1 MGILDNSGD
10 IILDAVLTETGR
22 KKMAAGTFNIGWFS
36 FGDDEI
42 NYGLYDLNHTSGS
55 AYYDLEILQTPIM
68 EATTAKSAN
77 INYGLATYNN
87 QRLLYLPVMMRN
99 AKTALSDIGMTALPD
114 GEITYV
120 AVNDGSTFPALK
132 TALGDAKAMLSGQTT
147 GRIIVLETGLD
158 TTEIAATT
166 QNRSAYLANQNLLET
181 GFSVSFDNRF
191 ITSLLRPAVSSFID
205 NGGING
211 GLQASVTLRSGESA
225 GSGANGGASPLSN
238 RTRVTIPSF
247 SNNIVY
253 RQTDTTVATTLSAI
267 TGPRG
272 NWCGFGLLVRS
283 LTTTDFSKHGYTA
296 QNLFGDGNTYN
307 YLDTEIEVIGTG
319 TGITDQVPIRIIQ
332 KV

>member
-42 NYGLYDLNHTSGS
+42 NYGLYDLNHASGS

-99 AKTALSDIGMTALPD
+99 TRPALSDIGLTALPD

-132 TALGDAKAMLSGQTT
+132 AALGDAKAMLSANTT

-181 GFSVSFDNRF
+181 GFAVSFDNRF
-191 ITSLLRPAVSSFID
+191 ISSVLRPNSTAFID

-211 GLQASVTLRSGESA
+211 GLQASVSLVPDVSGGPGA
-225 GSGANGGASPLSN
+225 GTSPLSN
-238 RTRVTIPSF
+238 RTMVSMPSF

-253 RQTDTTVATTLSAI
+253 RQSDTIVAVTLSAI

-272 NWCGFGLLVRS
+272 NWTGFGILVRS
-283 LTTTDFSKHGYTA
+283 LTTTDFSKHGYRA
-296 QNLFGDGNTYN
+296 QDLFGDGNTYN

>member
-42 NYGLYDLNHTSGS
+42 NYGLYDLNHASGS

-87 QRLLYLPVMMRN
+87 QRLLYLPVMLRN
-99 AKTALSDIGMTALPD
+99 TRSALSDIGLSALPD

-132 TALGDAKAMLSGQTT
+132 AALGDAKAMLSANTT

-181 GFSVSFDNRF
+181 GFAVSFDNRF
-191 ITSLLRPAVSSFID
+191 ISSVLRPNSTAFID

-211 GLQASVTLRSGESA
+211 GLQASVSLVPDVSGGPGA
-225 GSGANGGASPLSN
+225 GTSPLSN
-238 RTRVTIPSF
+238 RTMVSMPSF

-253 RQTDTTVATTLSAI
+253 RQSDTIVAVTLSAI

-272 NWCGFGLLVRS
+272 NWTGFGILVRS

-296 QNLFGDGNTYN
+296 QDLFGDGNTYN